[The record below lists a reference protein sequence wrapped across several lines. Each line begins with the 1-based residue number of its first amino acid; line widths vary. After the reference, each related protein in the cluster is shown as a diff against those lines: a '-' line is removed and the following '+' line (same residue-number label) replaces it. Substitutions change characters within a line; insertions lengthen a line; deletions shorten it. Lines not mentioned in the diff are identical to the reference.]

1 MRAVLVPGV
10 LALLPEYASLDD
22 PVAELRAVC
31 LDAVRWLGS
40 DVTVLADEQ
49 GARVAAYLLQA
60 SGGFEAQAQNA
71 FAPQPPSPVVEV
83 RGAPATSLETTDPDP
98 VVEVRGAPATNLE
111 AADPDPDPV
120 VEVRGA
126 PATSLETT
134 TRATSYLVVGNGSAC
149 RGEKAPGHL
158 DERAHDFDAALGAAL
173 ASSHRD
179 WPPLDLGESL
189 LGSLDGIRRL
199 RDVLPAEYRA
209 TVDYDADPFGVQYW
223 VLRWSW

>member
-1 MRAVLVPGV
+1 MPGV

-40 DVTVLADEQ
+40 DVTVLADDQ
-49 GARVAAYLLQA
+49 GARVAAYLLRA
-60 SGGFEAQAQNA
+60 C
-71 FAPQPPSPVVEV
+71 
-83 RGAPATSLETTDPDP
+83 ETT
-98 VVEVRGAPATNLE
+98 TTTT
-111 AADPDPDPV
+111 DPV

-126 PATSLETT
+126 PATSLEPT

-149 RGEKAPGHL
+149 RSEKAPGHL

-199 RDVLPAEYRA
+199 REVLPAEYRA
-209 TVDYDADPFGVQYW
+209 TVDYDADPLGVQYW

>member
-22 PVAELRAVC
+22 PVSELRAVC

-40 DVTVLADEQ
+40 DVTVLADDQ
-49 GARVAAYLLQA
+49 GARVAAYLLEE

-71 FAPQPPSPVVEV
+71 FAPQPPSSVVEV
-83 RGAPATSLETTDPDP
+83 RGAPATSLEP
-98 VVEVRGAPATNLE
+98 
-111 AADPDPDPV
+111 
-120 VEVRGA
+120 
-126 PATSLETT
+126 T

-149 RGEKAPGHL
+149 RSEKAPGHL

-179 WPPLDLGESL
+179 WPPLDLGETL

-199 RDVLPAEYRA
+199 REVLPAEYRA